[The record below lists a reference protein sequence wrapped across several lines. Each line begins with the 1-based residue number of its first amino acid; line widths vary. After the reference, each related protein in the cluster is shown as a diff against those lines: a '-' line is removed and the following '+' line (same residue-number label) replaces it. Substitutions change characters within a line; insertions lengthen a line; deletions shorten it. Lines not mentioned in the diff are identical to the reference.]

1 MNILHFSL
9 HAFPNTISLLPHQW
23 SWVPSF
29 FLSYAAT
36 WYSNDILYFM
46 TSLLLCHENLSPQKR
61 FHIAE
66 SLPRIS
72 ISQLFNKEQK
82 KIAVNYFPASQKT
95 AHFIPVIW
103 TSGLVHCSKRRRY
116 ILLILVVIPS
126 RMYTVSKLNKQ
137 NEQAWVSLQRWLN
150 YIQFPYSKLF
160 TNDEVHRFVKNKAVS
175 VGSSEGY
182 YIPTLLTTTAF
193 ILVCNDAWI
202 EASTHNQLLN
212 LFTIFV
218 GYPGTGEYKICRVGF
233 TVLLPTLSYLFP
245 PFGNILHS
253 LYLIWLVFQT
263 HSV

>member
-1 MNILHFSL
+1 
-9 HAFPNTISLLPHQW
+9 
-23 SWVPSF
+23 
-29 FLSYAAT
+29 
-36 WYSNDILYFM
+36 
-46 TSLLLCHENLSPQKR
+46 
-61 FHIAE
+61 
-66 SLPRIS
+66 
-72 ISQLFNKEQK
+72 
-82 KIAVNYFPASQKT
+82 
-95 AHFIPVIW
+95 
-103 TSGLVHCSKRRRY
+103 
-116 ILLILVVIPS
+116 
-126 RMYTVSKLNKQ
+126 MYTVSKLNKQ
-137 NEQAWVSLQRWLN
+137 NEQAWVNLQRRLN

-202 EASTHNQLLN
+202 EASTHNQPLN

-218 GYPGTGEYKICRVGF
+218 GYPGTGEYKICRFGF

>member
-9 HAFPNTISLLPHQW
+9 HAFPGTISLLPHQW

-61 FHIAE
+61 SHIAD

-82 KIAVNYFPASQKT
+82 KVAVNYSPASQKT

-137 NEQAWVSLQRWLN
+137 NEQAWVNLQRLLN
-150 YIQFPYSKLF
+150 YVQFPYSKLF
-160 TNDEVHRFVKNKAVS
+160 TNDEVHRFVKIRLYRLEALKAIIFQLCWLQQPL
-175 VGSSEGY
+175 SSYATTPGLRLPHT
-182 YIPTLLTTTAF
+182 ISLLTCSPYLLDIQGLVSIKYVELVLRSFYQHFPIFFLRLVTSYIVY
-193 ILVCNDAWI
+193 IL
-202 EASTHNQLLN
+202 
-212 LFTIFV
+212 
-218 GYPGTGEYKICRVGF
+218 
-233 TVLLPTLSYLFP
+233 
-245 PFGNILHS
+245 FG
-253 LYLIWLVFQT
+253 
-263 HSV
+263 